1 MPELLNKDKLLTLK
15 NRANTNNLKTALG
28 GYGDAS
34 NNEELIITEINNYS
48 ELEYLYLHPI
58 IARFCTAVSEELAD
72 SELVLSAK
80 NDINSFIE
88 IDKVK
93 EFFNQSLEAH
103 INENIYGGCL
113 IVADRDEEYEN
124 AEKYMLV
131 DSSRAIASN
140 LYDYESYNIHNFMDL
155 NLEVKKENFYKLS
168 GRYLPQRLRQSNQG
182 WGRSL
187 IEIIISTI
195 QQYEGNSKAC
205 TTLFRRLNT
214 LVFGIK
220 QFGEIIATENV
231 SGELLNNLQE
241 IFEILEVYNVLTIDS
256 EIANA
261 AYANRSL
268 SGVSDLIEKAKND
281 LELIGMSTIS
291 MPSILLWGKAGRSGL
306 ADKGSSELDI
316 WYKSCNNTLQL
327 KILPIVKWMILNYL
341 PKNERNKFKD
351 LEVTS
356 TQLQEQ
362 QQKEIAQKDEIIEK
376 ALTLK
381 QNRLMVLFDKGLISD
396 ITLKKNLNIEDD
408 KSLNKT
414 EKDEKSEIKNEKVD
428 VLDDDEVYIF
438 DGIKEDDI
446 QKAIEWGL

>member
-48 ELEYLYLHPI
+48 ELEYLYLHPV

-80 NDINSFIE
+80 NDINSVIE

-93 EFFNQSLEAH
+93 EFFNQALEAY

-124 AEKYMLV
+124 TEKYILV

-155 NLEVKKENFYKLS
+155 NLEVKKENFYKLT
-168 GRYLPQRLRQSNQG
+168 GKYLPQRLRQCNQG

-187 IEIIISTI
+187 IEIIVSTI

-256 EIANA
+256 DIANA

-281 LELIGMSTIS
+281 LELIAMSTIS

-341 PKNERNKFKD
+341 PKNERNKFRD

-362 QQKEIAQKDEIIEK
+362 QQKEVAQKDEIIEK

-381 QNRLMVLFDKGLISD
+381 QNRLMVLFEKGLISEL
-396 ITLKKNLNIEDD
+396 TLKKHLNIEED

-446 QKAIEWGL
+446 EKAIKWGL